1 MSNLDKYSSGQVIK
15 KVNNEVSI
23 DFNQYDHSCL
33 YYLFSV
39 HPYGYEKKNIEL
51 YETNNNYCLYDEPHK
66 DYVFYMS
73 WIEFIIQLINSN
85 KLAKNEWR
93 SYFKKKVKLNIEEY
107 L

>member
-39 HPYGYEKKNIEL
+39 HPYGYEKKNIEYTKL
-51 YETNNNYCLYDEPHK
+51 IIIT
-66 DYVFYMS
+66 VYMMNH
-73 WIEFIIQLINSN
+73 IKIMFFICHGLNS
-85 KLAKNEWR
+85 
-93 SYFKKKVKLNIEEY
+93 
-107 L
+107 